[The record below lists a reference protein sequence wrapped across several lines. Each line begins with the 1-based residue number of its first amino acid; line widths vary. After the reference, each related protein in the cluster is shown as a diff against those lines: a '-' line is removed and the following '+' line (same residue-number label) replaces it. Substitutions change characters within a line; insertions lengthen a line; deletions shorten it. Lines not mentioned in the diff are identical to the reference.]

1 VGTIL
6 DGLRTE
12 TFDEDHAALA
22 SAAAAAP
29 PALVVVRS
37 VERPQC
43 LVLPLISGALEIGRD
58 ELAAVGIP
66 DSRAS
71 RRHVR
76 VEVDGDRWTVCDLGS
91 RNGTFVEGL
100 PVKCARDLRAPLI
113 RIGRTLLL
121 AVGDRR
127 PYEAPGITVSAGTV
141 MGPSLRAVHELV
153 ALCACSGDSVLI
165 HGESG
170 TGKERVAEAFHAA
183 ADRAAG
189 PFVAI
194 NCAAIQ
200 KELAEGAL
208 FGVRRGAYTGAV
220 ADTVGLVQAASGGTL
235 FLDEIAELDMAVQAK
250 LLRVLEAKK
259 VLPLGAVTPVP
270 VAFRLC
276 AASHKSL
283 RAEVAAGRFRKDLYF
298 RIGRPEVRLPP
309 LRERREEIPWLIEH
323 ALVAA
328 KEGTGGAPFT
338 ASPELVE
345 AFMQRPWPGNVR
357 ELLAEVRMATLSAR
371 AANRTSIAA
380 TDLDGAAGRA
390 LDVDPGPPVEVE
402 SGRAPEPEPRGLHD
416 VARPSSVPSAPGGRR
431 RPGDVRRAELDLVL
445 RASRWDLAK
454 TASTL
459 GISRTG
465 LYSLIAESPH
475 LRTASDIP
483 AEEIRRVF
491 EECSAD
497 VGRMVERLEVSE
509 RALRRRL
516 RDLGIH
522 DRGETDA
529 E

>member
-1 VGTIL
+1 
-6 DGLRTE
+6 LRTE
-12 TFDEDHAALA
+12 THDDPAALA
-22 SAAAAAP
+22 PAPAARH

-37 VERPQC
+37 VERPEC
-43 LVLPLISGALEIGRD
+43 LVLPLSSGAIEIGRD
-58 ELAAVGIP
+58 ELAAAGIP

-71 RRHVR
+71 RRHAR
-76 VEVDGDRWTVCDLGS
+76 VEADGDRWTVRDLGS
-91 RNGTFVEGL
+91 RNGTFVDGR
-100 PVKCARDLRAPLI
+100 PVQSARNLAAPLI

-121 AVGDRR
+121 AVADRR
-127 PYEAPGITVSAGTV
+127 PYETPGITVSGGAV

-153 ALCACSGDSVLI
+153 ALCARSGDSVLI

-170 TGKERVAEAFHAA
+170 TGKERAAEAFHAA
-183 ADRAAG
+183 ADRGAR

-200 KELAEGAL
+200 KELAEGVL
-208 FGVRRGAYTGAV
+208 FGARRGAYTGAV

-235 FLDEIAELDMAVQAK
+235 FLDEIAELDPGVQAK
-250 LLRVLEAKK
+250 LLRVLETKK
-259 VLPLGAVTPVP
+259 VVPLGAVTPVP
-270 VAFRLC
+270 VTFRLC

-283 RAEVAAGRFRKDLYF
+283 RAEVAAGRFREDLYF

-328 KEGTGGAPFT
+328 KEATGGAPFT

-345 AFMQRPWPGNVR
+345 AFMLRPWPGNVR

-371 AANRTSIAA
+371 AAGRTSIAA
-380 TDLDGAAGRA
+380 ADLDGAAGRPLDA
-390 LDVDPGPPVEVE
+390 DPGRPPDVDA
-402 SGRAPEPEPRGLHD
+402 GRAPDAEPRRPPD
-416 VARPSSVPSAPGGRR
+416 VAGPPDVPPAPGGRR
-431 RPGDVRRAELDLVL
+431 RPGDVRRAELDEAL

-454 TASTL
+454 AASIL
-459 GISRTG
+459 GISRTS

-475 LRTASDIP
+475 LRTAGDLTP
-483 AEEIRRVF
+483 EEIRRVF
-491 EECSAD
+491 GECRGD

-516 RDLGIH
+516 RDLGID
-522 DRGETDA
+522 DRGEPDP